1 VASLLWSFS
10 FGLIK
15 GNLTG
20 YDPLLVA
27 FLRLAISAAAFL
39 PWLLRTRVAPGLAG
53 RAAALG
59 ALQFGTMYAL
69 YIASYRYLPAYG
81 VAFFT
86 IFTPLYVVLLDD
98 LARRRWASRHL
109 LAALLAVAGGGLV
122 LARAATGGSAVTGV
136 VLLQGANL
144 CFAAGQLGY
153 RHLVRGAGVA
163 RPPEAALLG
172 WMYLGSVA
180 WTGPL
185 ALVLGRGGAPGG
197 GGAWLV
203 LLYLGLVP
211 TGLGFYLW
219 NKGAA
224 RATAGALAVCN
235 NLKIPLAVL
244 VAWLVFGEKAAYVR
258 VLAALV
264 IIVAALFVANVRS
277 PVEESDRLGA
287 GGN

>member
-1 VASLLWSFS
+1 
-10 FGLIK
+10 
-15 GNLTG
+15 
-20 YDPLLVA
+20 LLVA
-27 FLRLAISAAAFL
+27 LLRLTISAAAFL
-39 PWLLRTRVAPGLAG
+39 PWLLRTRVALPLVG

-98 LARRRWASRHL
+98 LGRRRWVPRHL

-122 LARAATGGSAVTGV
+122 LARNLTGAGAVTGV
-136 VLLQGANL
+136 ALLQGANL

-153 RHLVRGAGVA
+153 RNLVRSTAA
-163 RPPEAALLG
+163 DRPPEAALLG
-172 WMYLGSVA
+172 WMYLGAVV

-185 ALVLGRGGAPGG
+185 ALVFGRGGAPQGG
-197 GGAWLV
+197 SAWLV

-211 TGLGFYLW
+211 TVLGFYLW

-224 RATAGALAVCN
+224 RVAAGSLAVCN

-244 VAWLVFGEKAAYVR
+244 VAWLVFGEEAAYAR
-258 VLAALV
+258 VLAGLV
-264 IIVAALFVANVRS
+264 IIVAALFVVSGRR
-277 PVEESDRLGA
+277 PVKASGHLGE

>member
-15 GNLTG
+15 ETLAG

-39 PWLLRTRVAPGLAG
+39 PWLVRSRLAPGLAG

-98 LARRRWASRHL
+98 LARRRWVSRHL
-109 LAALLAVAGGGLV
+109 LAALLAVGGAGLV
-122 LARAATGGSAVTGV
+122 LASGVTGAGALTGI

-153 RHLVRGAGVA
+153 RHLVRGVAVA

-185 ALVLGRGGAPGG
+185 ALVLGRGAAPQG

-224 RATAGALAVCN
+224 RVPAGALAVCN

-244 VAWLVFGEKAAYVR
+244 VAWLVFGEQAAYAR
-258 VLAALV
+258 LLAGLA
-264 IIVAALFVANVRS
+264 IIVAALFVANGRS
-277 PVEESDRLGA
+277 PVTESGRLGE